1 VWFNSEAQQ
10 ILFVAHGI
18 FEHRRLSC
26 VMLESLRDRPR
37 SLMHICSSSFR
48 RVFSGIFAVLLIL
61 SLPQT
66 LKAQDPTEALG
77 AVRQANAR
85 LVAGVRNGSATT
97 ADTRATLTARFAQLE
112 TVIRTTPA
120 LARSYAL
127 DATTRSALLK
137 ADPSYAALLER
148 DVPQTGELTAVIG
161 DDFTNHA
168 ANTHYMLHTMTADIS
183 LSFTTDHGT
192 SLDRMLHHQVTVT
205 GVGLPDVVAA
215 ETIREASPV
224 EIQNCAV
231 PTGTSVSLPR
241 LSGPLSGDLA
251 SQVKAAVINPGAAT
265 AACSTFGNQTTAILI
280 LNFAGGTAT
289 YPGNYGTHGVLEHA
303 VQWSGPLG
311 SEPGEGGQLRA
322 DDGGGGCVWADHGPR
337 SV

>member
-1 VWFNSEAQQ
+1 
-10 ILFVAHGI
+10 
-18 FEHRRLSC
+18 
-26 VMLESLRDRPR
+26 
-37 SLMHICSSSFR
+37 MHICSSSFR

-265 AACSTFGNQTTAILI
+265 ATCSTFGNQTTAILI

-303 VQWSGPLG
+303 VQWGGPLG